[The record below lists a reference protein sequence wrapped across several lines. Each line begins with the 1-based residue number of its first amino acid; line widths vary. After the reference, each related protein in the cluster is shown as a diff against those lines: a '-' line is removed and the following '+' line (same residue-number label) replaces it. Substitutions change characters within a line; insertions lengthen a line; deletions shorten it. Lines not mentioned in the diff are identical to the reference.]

1 MGKSVSFENRDKLI
15 QIGITIATLRRMRG
29 MSQETL
35 ADKAGISRS
44 QLSAIE
50 APGLAHNF
58 TIEVLF
64 NISKALEVDPAEL
77 IKASAFTD
85 TLLNSAKQ

>member
-29 MSQETL
+29 MSQENL

-58 TIEVLF
+58 TLEVLL

-77 IKASAFTD
+77 IRASAFSD
-85 TLLNSAKQ
+85 TLLSSK

>member
-15 QIGITIATLRRMRG
+15 QIGITIATLRRMSG
-29 MSQETL
+29 MSQEVL

-58 TIEVLF
+58 TLEVLL

-85 TLLNSAKQ
+85 TLLNSTKQ

>member
-1 MGKSVSFENRDKLI
+1 MGKSISFENRDKLI

-35 ADKAGISRS
+35 AEKANISRS
-44 QLSAIE
+44 QLSSIE
-50 APGLAHNF
+50 AHGLAHNF
-58 TIEVLF
+58 TIEVLL

-77 IKASAFTD
+77 IRASVIPDA
-85 TLLNSAKQ
+85 LLNSKK

>member
-1 MGKSVSFENRDKLI
+1 MSKSISFENRDKLI

-35 ADKAGISRS
+35 AEKANISRS
-44 QLSAIE
+44 QLSSIE

-58 TIEVLF
+58 TIEVLL

-77 IKASAFTD
+77 IRASVIPDA
-85 TLLNSAKQ
+85 LLNSKK